1 MNLPRNSIATKA
13 SPGVAMPRVQ
23 RHLLAYGLRTCVGGM
38 LLLTISGVAL
48 AAQVAGTVIN
58 LSGPLLA
65 QRPDGS
71 VKVLSQK
78 SEVEEGDT
86 LISEK
91 QTYARIKFIDN
102 SEVTL
107 RPNTQFKITN
117 FAFDES
123 RPQQDN
129 AVFSLIKGGLRSIT
143 GLLGKRNKERYG
155 LNTPTATIGIRGTTF
170 IAQYIAPDEVV
181 ETEAQ
186 AAYRAASIAWLSDGE
201 RQAFGLPATSKSD
214 VNPAQITLKPLPALA
229 HNSDAGTAV
238 PDTTTLLAQ
247 NALPGGGGLA
257 PGLYVHVIDGLI
269 QLSNRGGVQ
278 QFAAGQFGF
287 TGSVVQPPVIVPNNP
302 GIQFNPP
309 PAFSSSSAASAKNTS
324 SQKGGVDCEVR

>member
-1 MNLPRNSIATKA
+1 MNQSKNFIATKGYA
-13 SPGVAMPRVQ
+13 QPYARFFGLVGLSLA
-23 RHLLAYGLRTCVGGM
+23 LLPWM
-38 LLLTISGVAL
+38 NSAL
-48 AAQVAGTVIN
+48 AAQVAGSVIN
-58 LSGPLLA
+58 LSGPLMA
-65 QRPDGS
+65 QRADGS
-71 VKVLSQK
+71 IRVLSQK

-91 QTYARIKFIDN
+91 GTYARIKFIDN

-117 FAFDES
+117 FAFDEA
-123 RPQQDN
+123 RPQEDN

-170 IAQYIAPDEVV
+170 IVQYISPDEVPP
-181 ETEAQ
+181 TEGQ
-186 AAYRAASIAWLSDGE
+186 AAYTAASLAWLSDGE
-201 RQAFGLPATSKSD
+201 RIAFGLSDTRTDYGPAVT
-214 VNPAQITLKPLPALA
+214 VQPLP
-229 HNSDAGTAV
+229 
-238 PDTTTLLAQ
+238 LLAQ
-247 NALPGGGGLA
+247 NAPGQGGGLA

-287 TGSVVQPPVIVPNNP
+287 TGSVVQPPVIVPRNP

-309 PAFSSSSAASAKNTS
+309 PAFQSSTGPQSNSNAEKPKT
-324 SQKGGVDCEVR
+324 VDCEVR

>member
-1 MNLPRNSIATKA
+1 MNQSKNFIATKA
-13 SPGVAMPRVQ
+13 YPHNYARFVGLLGLGLALLQWTSP
-23 RHLLAYGLRTCVGGM
+23 
-38 LLLTISGVAL
+38 AL
-48 AAQVAGTVIN
+48 AAPVAGSVIN
-58 LSGPLLA
+58 LSGPLMA
-65 QRPDGS
+65 QRADGS
-71 VKVLSQK
+71 IRVLSQK

-91 QTYARIKFIDN
+91 GTYARIKFIDN

-117 FAFDES
+117 FAFDEAK
-123 RPQQDN
+123 PQEDN

-143 GLLGKRNKERYG
+143 GLLGKRSKERYG

-170 IAQYIAPDEVV
+170 IAQYISPDEARPA
-181 ETEAQ
+181 EDL
-186 AAYRAASIAWLSDGE
+186 AAYNAASVAWLSDGE
-201 RQAFGLPATSKSD
+201 RIAFGLSSDTRTDYGPAVT
-214 VNPAQITLKPLPALA
+214 VQPLP
-229 HNSDAGTAV
+229 
-238 PDTTTLLAQ
+238 LLAQ
-247 NALPGGGGLA
+247 NAPGQGGGLA

-309 PAFSSSSAASAKNTS
+309 PGFQASTGQQSSSGNSKPKT
-324 SQKGGVDCEVR
+324 VDCEVR

>member
-1 MNLPRNSIATKA
+1 MNQPKKCIATKPA
-13 SPGVAMPRVQ
+13 Q
-23 RHLLAYGLRTCVGGM
+23 LLCLLG
-38 LLLTISGVAL
+38 LLLMQMSAH

-65 QRPDGS
+65 QKADGS
-71 VKVLSQK
+71 IKILSQK

-91 QTYARIKFIDN
+91 GTYARIKFIDN

-117 FAFDES
+117 FAFNEA
-123 RPQQDN
+123 RPQEDN

-143 GLLGKRNKERYG
+143 GLLGKRSKERYG

-170 IAQYIAPDEVV
+170 IAQYVSPDETQ
-181 ETEAQ
+181 EESGKAFT
-186 AAYRAASIAWLSDGE
+186 AASVAWLSAE
-201 RQAFGLPATSKSD
+201 EVNAFGPNAGTRTD
-214 VNPAQITLKPLPALA
+214 YEQPIVVTPLPVKSYEIAQA
-229 HNSDAGTAV
+229 NV
-238 PDTTTLLAQ
+238 PGQ
-247 NALPGGGGLA
+247 GGGLA

-287 TGSVVQPPVIVPNNP
+287 TGSVVQPPVIVPQNP

-309 PAFSSSSAASAKNTS
+309 PAFSSSSAPGAKTS
-324 SQKGGVDCEVR
+324 DAGPKKGVDCEVR